1 MSCLG
6 CEQLRKE
13 ISKGLNKVVNIT
25 EAWINVI
32 SNDPKVETLAKI
44 REATCYTCKSRI
56 EIMKINGNSIYKCA
70 ECNCPL
76 IALVRS
82 NEKCKLNKW

>member
-1 MSCLG
+1 MNKCIP
-6 CEQLRKE
+6 CEQAKRAVKK
-13 ISKGLNKVVNIT
+13 ISNIG
-25 EAWINVI
+25 EAWINVVI
-32 SNDPKVETLAKI
+32 SNPEVEALAIERLKKCNICNSRVEVLKVNNT
-44 REATCYTCKSRI
+44 
-56 EIMKINGNSIYKCA
+56 SIYKCK